1 MTTYTLNLTPD
12 LVNAATEGSMDTS
25 VSSGVSAQRTGYI
38 EVENSND
45 RKICVVVDGGTFTDT
60 MTTLTTLTNGNGATS
75 IS

>member
-60 MTTLTTLTNGNGATS
+60 MTTLTTLTNGNGATF